1 MTKQKQPTVSTNNNH
16 HDITLPGKGD
26 LTEIIKAT
34 GEKPAMRGFDP
45 QFQDIVDY
53 IVKITHEIWE
63 ERGIGRLYE
72 YYGTN
77 MVIHTTNGEIFGR
90 ETVIEGSIQAMA
102 AYPDRR
108 LYAEEVIW
116 TGNDDVGYF
125 SSHRL
130 RHEGTNWGHT
140 EFGDPTGQRV
150 SYRAVADCKVIEG
163 VIVEEWL
170 TRDNLTQIV
179 QLGFD
184 PHQLARAAAHA
195 EADMRSQF
203 SVPSE
208 ADRLRGQLQP
218 SDVAPWGSK
227 DFNIG
232 AFVHNAIHEVWNWR
246 LLNKVRDY
254 YADNYICESAS
265 NRRFYGQNQFINYI
279 LQFMSA
285 FPDLAVHVDHFCAL
299 QESENS
305 YRTATRWIMQG
316 THKGPGI
323 YGKPTGNKIR
333 LMGMTHQIIRDGKFV
348 QEWTVFDEFELLK
361 QIYAGSSS
369 IYNDAPF

>member
-1 MTKQKQPTVSTNNNH
+1 MAKETQSPTQL
-16 HDITLPGKGD
+16 DITLPSKGD
-26 LTEIIKAT
+26 LTTILSAN
-34 GEKPAMRGFDP
+34 GSKPSPMKGFAP

-77 MVIHTTNGEIFGR
+77 MVIHTNSGQIFGR
-90 ETVIEGSIQAMA
+90 EKVIEGSIQAMA

-116 TGNDDVGYF
+116 TGNDDEGYL

-140 EFGDPTGQRV
+140 EFGDPTGKRV
-150 SYRAVADCKVIEG
+150 SYQAVADCKVVEG

-170 TRDNLTQIV
+170 TRDNLSQIV

-184 PHQLARAAAHA
+184 PHQLAKQAAWA
-195 EADMRSQF
+195 ERDVRRHF

-208 ADRLRGQLQP
+208 ADRLQGQSP
-218 SDVAPWGSK
+218 PKAVASWNSAEF
-227 DFNIG
+227 DIE
-232 AFVHNAIHEVWNWR
+232 AFTRNALHEIWNWR
-246 LLNKVRDY
+246 LLNKIRDY
-254 YADNYICESAS
+254 YAPTYICESAS
-265 NRRFYGQNQFINYI
+265 GRRFYGQNQYLNYV

-285 FPDLAVHVDHFCAL
+285 FPDLAMQVDHFCAL
-299 QESENS
+299 REDENT

-316 THKGPGI
+316 THKGVGI
-323 YGKPTGNKIR
+323 YGKPSGNKIR
-333 LMGMTHQIIRDGKFV
+333 LMGMTHHIVRNGKMV

-361 QIYAGSSS
+361 QIYAGSSY
-369 IYNDAPF
+369 IDDVPF

>member
-1 MTKQKQPTVSTNNNH
+1 MAKEKTVVQPKNI
-16 HDITLPGKGD
+16 DITLPSKGD
-26 LTEIIKAT
+26 LTTILSANGSQPSPMK
-34 GEKPAMRGFDP
+34 GFAP
-45 QFQDIVDY
+45 RFQDIVDY

-63 ERGIGRLYE
+63 ERAIGRLYE

-77 MVIHTTNGEIFGR
+77 MVIHTTSGEIFSR
-90 ETVIEGSIQAMA
+90 EKVIEGSIQAMA

-116 TGNDDVGYF
+116 TGDDDAGYF

-140 EFGDPTGQRV
+140 EFGGPTGNRV
-150 SYRAVADCKVIEG
+150 SYRAVADCKVVEG

-170 TRDNLTQIV
+170 ARDNLMQVV

-184 PHQLARAAAHA
+184 PHLLARQAAAA
-195 EADMRSQF
+195 ERDVVRAF

-208 ADRLRGQLQP
+208 ADRLQGQSQP
-218 SDVAPWGSK
+218 LVVAPWDSAEF
-227 DFNIG
+227 DIE
-232 AFVHNAIHEVWNWR
+232 AFVRNSIHEIWNWR

-254 YADNYICESAS
+254 VSPHYICESS
-265 NRRFYGQNQFINYI
+265 SGRRFYGHNQYINYI

-285 FPDLAVHVDHFCAL
+285 FPDLAMKVDHFCAL
-299 QESENS
+299 RDADGS
-305 YRTATRWIMQG
+305 YRTATRWVLQG
-316 THKGPGI
+316 THKGVGI
-323 YGKPTGNKIR
+323 YGKPTGNKIH
-333 LMGMTHQIIRDGKFV
+333 LMGMTHQVVRDGKFV

-361 QIYAGSSS
+361 QIYVNSDDSAET
-369 IYNDAPF
+369 IPF